1 MQNSPV
7 KKKKNKKGHKKKN
20 VKEEKDAL
28 QEVDR
33 TMYNIQIADLTEK
46 LARVTNRCAEL
57 EKNNDLEREKANSLK
72 EGQCDIIAYLSRQVE
87 MKNNEIIDLENTVS
101 TLKTTIEHQK
111 INYEDIIMKKNG
123 QFETVFGQL
132 KAEIG
137 LLNSKV
143 NSLNEFKK
151 QRSQL
156 TDKFLKQEEELS
168 KLKGENDNLLYETE
182 KKLIIAKEHM
192 KCQNEAKLLQLSTTI
207 QNNLQKLM
215 SSTFQ
220 RTLQENVIIKTELN
234 KCSDSWFKMD
244 KKYTLLKSDNL
255 DLKIENKMY
264 IKENS
269 RLNKI
274 IIAQK
279 QIMDAIKTKKLGLS
293 LQIQDLSTKNERN
306 KRIAYKVSTINTM
319 MTHLKQTLK
328 RKNHKLRILT
338 NNLAA
343 MKAEIET
350 LCLHIYKMDSMLLTT
365 TNSME
370 KVLKLNEVDQSL
382 SKYKGNIYYTFV
394 ANLYKL
400 FVATK
405 LRKVEIRGFDS
416 VKGVKVTLL
425 NIKKKQKSTRS
436 VFKFQRNQLK
446 IKHLKPKK

>member
-1 MQNSPV
+1 MQNSPT
-7 KKKKNKKGHKKKN
+7 KKKKNKRGHKKKN

-46 LARVTNRCAEL
+46 LTRVTNRCAEL
-57 EKNNDLEREKANSLK
+57 ERNNDLEREKANSLK

-87 MKNNEIIDLENTVS
+87 IKNNEIIDLENTVS

-168 KLKGENDNLLYETE
+168 KLKGENNNLLYETE

-192 KCQNEAKLLQLSTTI
+192 KRQNEAKLLQLSTTI

-220 RTLQENVIIKTELN
+220 RTLQENVNIKAELN

-264 IKENS
+264 MKENS

-279 QIMDAIKTKKLGLS
+279 QIMDAIKAKKLGLT
-293 LQIQDLSTKNERN
+293 LQVQDLSTKNERN
-306 KRIAYKVSTINTM
+306 QRIAYRASRINTT
-319 MTHLKQTLK
+319 MTQLKQTLK
-328 RKNHKLRILT
+328 RKNRKLRILT

-350 LCLHIYKMDSMLLTT
+350 LCLHIYKMDSMLVTT
-365 TNSME
+365 TKSME
-370 KVLKLNEVDQSL
+370 KILKLNEVDQSL
-382 SKYKGNIYYTFV
+382 SKYKGNVYYSFV
-394 ANLYKL
+394 VNLYKL
-400 FVATK
+400 FIATK

-416 VKGVKVTLL
+416 IKGVKVTLL
-425 NIKKKQKSTRS
+425 NIKKKQRCTRS
-436 VFKFQRNQLK
+436 VFKFQRNKLK
-446 IKHLKPKK
+446 

>member
-1 MQNSPV
+1 MHNSP

-33 TMYNIQIADLTEK
+33 TMYNIQITDLSEK
-46 LARVTNRCAEL
+46 LARVTNRCVEL
-57 EKNNDLEREKANSLK
+57 EKNNDLEREKANALK
-72 EGQCDIIAYLSRQVE
+72 ESQCDIIAYLSRQVE
-87 MKNNEIIDLENTVS
+87 IKNNEIIDLDNTIS

-111 INYEDIIMKKNG
+111 INYEDIILKKND

-151 QRSQL
+151 QRTQL

-168 KLKGENDNLLYETE
+168 KLKEENNNLIYETE

-192 KCQNEAKLLQLSTTI
+192 KRQNEAKLLQLSTTI

-220 RTLQENVIIKTELN
+220 RTLQENAVIKKELK
-234 KCSDSWFKMD
+234 KCSESWFKMN
-244 KKYTLLKSDNL
+244 KKYTSVKSDNL

-264 IKENS
+264 TRENS

-279 QIMDAIKTKKLGLS
+279 QIMDVMKVKKIGLS
-293 LQIQDLSTKNERN
+293 CQLQDLSVKNDRNQRKAYKASRMNTAIIKLKKSLKTKN
-306 KRIAYKVSTINTM
+306 
-319 MTHLKQTLK
+319 
-328 RKNHKLRILT
+328 RKIRILT
-338 NNLAA
+338 NNLTLI
-343 MKAEIET
+343 KTELET
-350 LCLHIYKMDSMLLTT
+350 LCLHIYKMDSMLVTT

-370 KVLKLNEVDQSL
+370 RILKLNEVDQSL
-382 SKYKGNIYYTFV
+382 SKYKGNVYYTFV
-394 ANLYKL
+394 VNLYKL
-400 FVATK
+400 FSATK
-405 LRKVEIRGFDS
+405 LRKVEIQGFDS
-416 VKGVKVTLL
+416 
-425 NIKKKQKSTRS
+425 
-436 VFKFQRNQLK
+436 
-446 IKHLKPKK
+446 